1 MAQVVFKKFIT
12 NGEVPEKY
20 LQKTEAIILNIVSLA
35 LQIKTKKTQNDVW
48 RYDGN
53 DGKTQRNTKE
63 S

>member
-35 LQIKTKKTQNDVW
+35 LQIKTKNLKPFN
-48 RYDGN
+48 
-53 DGKTQRNTKE
+53 K
-63 S
+63 